1 MIADSSFSQILQC
14 LRKREGYTQSKLA
27 DLVGVSFMTV
37 RRWESGEIIPR
48 VDEFKR
54 LSETLHVTI
63 DELLNGVKDNKVE
76 LVISWNWEDMKKGE
90 INMEENKFK
99 MILGGDGTVG
109 LNGAM
114 KVMSLADVEDFI
126 ARVRSELK
134 IAFDTQKRRG
144 VIPQNA

>member
-1 MIADSSFSQILQC
+1 
-14 LRKREGYTQSKLA
+14 
-27 DLVGVSFMTV
+27 
-37 RRWESGEIIPR
+37 
-48 VDEFKR
+48 
-54 LSETLHVTI
+54 
-63 DELLNGVKDNKVE
+63 
-76 LVISWNWEDMKKGE
+76 
-90 INMEENKFK
+90 MEENKFK